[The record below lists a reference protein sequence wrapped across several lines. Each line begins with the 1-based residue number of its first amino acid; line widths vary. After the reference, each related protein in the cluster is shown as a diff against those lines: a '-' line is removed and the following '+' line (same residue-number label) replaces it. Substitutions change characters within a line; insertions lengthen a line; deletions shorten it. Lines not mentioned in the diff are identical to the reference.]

1 MWVASAALG
10 ETPGRVVKGIITEH
24 KLSNQAGRLR
34 KLIQANEVLASIE
47 SLVDLLPQLL
57 RLAQDVTGAEASSIL
72 LYDEEKNVLRFSLA
86 MNDVLGEEKMKDLK
100 IGFELPMGQGIAG
113 WVAENKQ
120 SLNVTDAQNDKRFS
134 KAADKKTGF
143 KTRCILCIP
152 IIHKGKLL
160 GVVQVLNSIDKEC
173 FLDEDKEL
181 LESFGHLA
189 GVALVRSEL
198 MTQRLNQQKFE
209 TQLEAAARIQKQFNP
224 EQPQLDDGNYIWGS
238 SVPALFVGG
247 DLYDFIPNSDGS
259 WYIYVADVSG
269 KGLPAALI
277 MSALWTRIRAE
288 ALNEKSPGKMLEAVN
303 IGAWEFMSGELFATM
318 VLLRYNPT
326 SGRCEYG
333 VAGHPAP
340 LLITDGEVVEVERPF
355 GLPIGILEDGEFG
368 TTEFVIEKGQSMVI
382 VTDGV
387 DEARAANGDFFGEER
402 LIETLKNAGDPPL
415 GEKLLKVVSQWRAD
429 TPPND
434 DTTVVE
440 IFRS

>member
-1 MWVASAALG
+1 MNTQV
-10 ETPGRVVKGIITEH
+10 
-24 KLSNQAGRLR
+24 NRLK

-57 RLAQDVTGAEASSIL
+57 RLAQDVTGAEASSIM
-72 LYDEEKNVLRFSLA
+72 LYNEKKNVLEFAWA
-86 MNDVLGEEKMKDLK
+86 MNDVLGDKAMKNLK
-100 IGFELPMGQGIAG
+100 TGFELPMGQGIAG
-113 WVAENKQ
+113 WVADHREA
-120 SLNVTDAQNDKRFS
+120 LNVFDAQNDDRFS
-134 KAADKKTGF
+134 KVADKKTGF
-143 KTRCILCIP
+143 VTKCILCTP
-152 IIHKGKLL
+152 IIHQGKLL

-173 FLDEDKEL
+173 FGKEDEEL

-198 MTQRLNQQKFE
+198 MLQRLNQQKFE

-224 EQPQLDDGNYIWGS
+224 RQPELKGENLIWGS
-238 SVPALFVGG
+238 SIPAQFVGG

-288 ALNEKSPGKMLEAVN
+288 ALVERTPGEMLKAVN
-303 IGAWEFMSGELFATM
+303 AGAYEFMNGEVFATM
-318 VLLRYNPT
+318 VLLRYFPE
-326 SGRCEYG
+326 SGKCEFAL
-333 VAGHPAP
+333 AGHPAP
-340 LLITDGEVVEVERPF
+340 LLVADGKAESLERPF
-355 GLPIGILEDGEFG
+355 GLPVGILDEGDFG
-368 TTEFVIEKGQSMVI
+368 TSEFVLDKGESLII

-387 DEARAANGDFFGEER
+387 DEARAGDGEFFGEER
-402 LIETLKNAGDPPL
+402 MEKILRQGGTPRA
-415 GEKLLKVVSQWRAD
+415 GEKLLKAVADWRGE

-440 IFRS
+440 IYRA